1 MKRTTLLLTLLLI
14 ITLPLAA
21 QNFRIGATAGV
32 NLNDPQIVESKM
44 GFSVGAK
51 GEFGFKGLS
60 EGWYMDAALLLES
73 HAWKC
78 TFWGPGFPTYK
89 WLRQTVTP
97 WYLNVPVHVGYRFPV
112 SQNVKLFVNAGPYM
126 AIGLFG
132 KMKHDAVMLDGKIK
146 KGTLL
151 DNVFT
156 SEYPSGGKAQNRFN
170 WGAGVR
176 FGVEIMDK
184 YQVVLGYDRGLNR
197 FSYDFGISRTNL
209 FSVSAAYMF

>member
-1 MKRTTLLLTLLLI
+1 MKRTTLLITLLLI

-32 NLNDPQIVESKM
+32 NLNAPRYVESKM

-51 GEFGFKGLS
+51 GELGFKGLS

-73 HAWKC
+73 HAWES
-78 TFWGPGFPTYK
+78 TYSGLGLLSYE
-89 WLRQTVTP
+89 WLRRKVTP

-132 KMKHDAVMLDGKIK
+132 KMKYDAVMLDGKIK

-156 SEYPSGGKAQNRFN
+156 SEYRNGGKGQNRFN

-184 YQVVLGYDRGLNR
+184 YQVVLGYDRGLNT
-197 FSYDFGISRTNL
+197 FSYDYGISRTNL